1 MRILASG
8 LFDTMDGWS
17 ATHARGATLGSR
29 RRPLPLDMCGRLAA
43 AAPCSTAA
51 HMARRGRSRV
61 AVTGRLGRRWVHPSV
76 RGVLVE
82 NVQRRGVVSW
92 AHIGISS
99 GGASGRQR
107 AMRPTRPTWCGIV
120 LYVGR
125 RVGDVLGQPSRNHN
139 VDVGVGVGVGAGA
152 GVGEG
157 CRGHPLPQRQAGNL
171 RRCDRGLGWAK
182 HQHASTRLTT
192 ANPRAAGYIT
202 FVPPFVCCTNNHSP
216 RSRPTRPPLVP
227 PPPQIAD
234 QTMQFPRQR
243 SVSRVM
249 ACFRPVLRARL
260 AEHVTA

>member
-1 MRILASG
+1 
-8 LFDTMDGWS
+8 MDGWS

-43 AAPCSTAA
+43 AAPCSAAA

-82 NVQRRGVVSW
+82 NVQRRGGRLLGAHWHILGWRIW
-92 AHIGISS
+92 AAESDAANTSHMVRHCIVRRQT
-99 GGASGRQR
+99 GGRCAGPAVPQSQRRRWRWRWRWRGRWRRRRMQGPSAATAAGGEPAQVRPR
-107 AMRPTRPTWCGIV
+107 AG
-120 LYVGR
+120 
-125 RVGDVLGQPSRNHN
+125 LGQT
-139 VDVGVGVGVGAGA
+139 
-152 GVGEG
+152 
-157 CRGHPLPQRQAGNL
+157 
-171 RRCDRGLGWAK
+171 
-182 HQHASTRLTT
+182 STRLNTPHHRQPT
-192 ANPRAAGYIT
+192 GCRIHHLRPT
-202 FVPPFVCCTNNHSP
+202 VVCCTNNHSP